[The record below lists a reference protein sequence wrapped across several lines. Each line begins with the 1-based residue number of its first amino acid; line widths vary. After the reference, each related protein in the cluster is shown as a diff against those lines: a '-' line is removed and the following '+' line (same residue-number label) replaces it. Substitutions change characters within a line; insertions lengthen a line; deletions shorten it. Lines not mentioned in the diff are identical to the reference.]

1 MTLFAVVPVKD
12 LVGTKSRLEPVL
24 NASGRAGLTIYMMNN
39 VLAALKGAG
48 VEHTCVVSPD
58 RTVLSLAEEA
68 GAQPLL
74 QEGDGLN
81 QALEQARDWASERGA
96 ASLLVLPAD
105 LPLLRAPDVGVI
117 VEAAEQVEGPL
128 AVVCPD
134 ATGEGTNALLLR
146 PPDALPF
153 LFGPDS
159 FNGHLSAARERELQT
174 RTCHR
179 TQLAF
184 DLDTAHDL
192 NRLGGA
198 PPGTRAGDE
207 VGSGAEVHRP
217 PEELRV
223 LSVGGI
229 PEVRAGDDLANLI
242 VRAAGDDLFEG
253 GDVVVV
259 THKVISKAEGRLI
272 DLVSIEPSAL
282 AKSFADRYD
291 KDPRLIEVVLR
302 ESRRIVRMERGI
314 IISETHHGFVCA
326 NAGVD
331 VSNVPGDETVCLL
344 PANPDASARRL
355 RQSLMFRLGC
365 ELAVVIS
372 DSFGRAWRHGITNV
386 AIGVAGM
393 IPLADYRGTSDAQGH
408 PLTASVL
415 AVADELAAAA
425 ELVMGKTA
433 GVPIAVVKNYPY
445 KKGPGAG
452 RDLLMEP
459 ERDLFR

>member
-12 LVGTKSRLEPVL
+12 LVGTKSRLEPIL

-48 VEHTCVVSPD
+48 VERTCVVSPD

-68 GAQPLL
+68 GAEPLL
-74 QEGDGLN
+74 QEGSGLN
-81 QALEQARDWASERGA
+81 QALEQARDWAVERGA
-96 ASLLVLPAD
+96 TSLLVLPAD
-105 LPLLRAPDVGVI
+105 LPLLKAPDVGAVL
-117 VEAAEQVEGPL
+117 EAAEEVEGPL

-134 ATGEGTNALLLR
+134 ASEVGTNALLLR
-146 PPDALPF
+146 PPDVLPF

-159 FNGHLSAARERELQT
+159 FDGHLSAARERELQT
-174 RTCHR
+174 RTCHQ
-179 TQLAF
+179 TLLTF
-184 DLDTAHDL
+184 DLDTADDL
-192 NRLGGA
+192 SRFGSA
-198 PPGTRAGDE
+198 PPGTRAGDD
-207 VGSGAEVHRP
+207 VGTGVEAYRP

-223 LSVGGI
+223 LSVSGI
-229 PEVRAGDDLANLI
+229 PEVRPGDDLADLI
-242 VRAAGDDLFEG
+242 IRAAGSDLLEA

-259 THKVISKAEGRLI
+259 THKVVSKAEGRLV
-272 DLVSIEPSAL
+272 DLASIEPSAL

-291 KDPRLIEVVLR
+291 KDPRQIEVVLR
-302 ESRRIVRMERGI
+302 ESKRIVRMERGI

-344 PANPDASARRL
+344 PADPDASARRL
-355 RQSLMFRLGC
+355 RESLMFRLGI

-393 IPLADYRGTSDAQGH
+393 DPLVDYQGTLDPHGH

-415 AVADELAAAA
+415 AVADELVAAA

-433 GVPIAVVKNYPY
+433 GVPVAVVRNYPY
-445 KKGPGAG
+445 RKGTGTG
-452 RDLLMEP
+452 RELLMEP